1 MDSLQGRTLGGR
13 YEVIEL
19 IGRGGTADTYRATD
33 HTLGRDVALKV
44 LMDRSDDTNTRLL
57 SEARAMARLN
67 HPRIVA
73 IYDAG
78 EDQGLYYIVMELIR
92 GKTLSALESGELGYK
107 QALTY
112 VYEILEALE
121 YANSQGVVH
130 RDIKPSNV
138 MIVEGGKHVK
148 LTDFGLARRASDV
161 TQTTR
166 TGQIVGT
173 ISYLAPERF
182 LSKPADVRS
191 DLYSVGIVMY
201 EIFTGTLPFRSD
213 RDDIVATMYSH
224 VHDLPTPPREIN
236 RNIPES
242 LEAVIMRA
250 IAREPGQRY
259 QTAREF
265 LLDISALH
273 GAGQAQ
279 AQQQQQQQ
287 QQRAAQAAPQPPPS
301 APVQPSPQSAGS
313 IPDAPRTYAPGQKTG
328 PTDPVLRQA
337 LDRALAPARNRS
349 DALENVLKG
358 MIATR
363 RRNYDEARDAY
374 LVAMHELSVTGN
386 EVEYA
391 KTALKFGAMVLQK
404 AADGKRDRNELRD
417 AVNRLNEC
425 LKIFR
430 EYGLREQYAHTEYT
444 INALERTAIGVIF

>member
-1 MDSLQGRTLGGR
+1 VESLQGRTLAGR
-13 YEVIEL
+13 YEIAEL
-19 IGRGGTADTYRATD
+19 IGRGGTADTYRGSD
-33 HTLGRDVALKV
+33 HTLGRDVAIKV
-44 LMDRSDDTNTRLL
+44 LIDRSDDTNQRLL
-57 SEARAMARLN
+57 AEARAMARLN

-73 IYDAG
+73 VYDAG
-78 EDQGLYYIVMELIR
+78 EDAGISYIVMELIR
-92 GKTLSALESGELGYK
+92 GKTLSALESGEIGYRQALGYI
-107 QALTY
+107 AD
-112 VYEILEALE
+112 ILEALD
-121 YANSQGVVH
+121 YANSQGVIH

-138 MIVEGGKHVK
+138 MIDEDGKHVK
-148 LTDFGLARRASDV
+148 LMDFGLARRASEV

-201 EIFTGTLPFRSD
+201 EIFTGTLPFRND

-236 RNIPES
+236 RNIPAS
-242 LEAVIMRA
+242 LEHVIMRA
-250 IAREPGQRY
+250 IERDPGARY

-265 LLDISALH
+265 YDEVALLL
-273 GAGQAQ
+273 GGGQP
-279 AQQQQQQQ
+279 
-287 QQRAAQAAPQPPPS
+287 AAVAAPSPPPVEQRS
-301 APVQPSPQSAGS
+301 LK
-313 IPDAPRTYAPGQKTG
+313 TFTPGGTRA
-328 PTDPVLRQA
+328 TDPVLRQA
-337 LDRALAPARNRS
+337 LDRALASERNRT

-374 LVAMHELSVTGN
+374 LGAMHELSAIGN

-404 AADGKRDRNELRD
+404 AADGRRDRTELRD
-417 AVNRLNEC
+417 AVNRLNDS
-425 LKIFR
+425 LRIFR
-430 EYGLREQYAHTEYT
+430 DYGLQEQYAHAEYT

>member
-1 MDSLQGRTLGGR
+1 VDSLQGRTLAGR
-13 YEVIEL
+13 YEIIEL

-33 HTLGRDVALKV
+33 HTLGRDVAVKV
-44 LMDRSDDTNTRLL
+44 LVDRSDDTNARLL
-57 SEARAMARLN
+57 AEARAMARLN
-67 HPRIVA
+67 HQRIVA

-78 EDQGLYYIVMELIR
+78 EWEGLSYIVMEFVP

-107 QALTY
+107 QALGY
-112 VYEILEALE
+112 VAEVLEALE
-121 YANSQGVVH
+121 YANSQGVIH
-130 RDIKPSNV
+130 RDIKPSNI
-138 MIVEGGKHVK
+138 MILEGGKHVK

-166 TGQIVGT
+166 TGQIIGT

-201 EIFTGTLPFRSD
+201 EIFTGTLPFRND

-224 VHDLPTPPREIN
+224 VHDFPTPPREIN
-236 RNIPES
+236 RNVPEP
-242 LEAVIMRA
+242 LENVIMRG
-250 IAREPGQRY
+250 IDREPGKRY
-259 QTAREF
+259 QNARDF
-265 LLDISALH
+265 LAE
-273 GAGQAQ
+273 
-279 AQQQQQQQ
+279 
-287 QQRAAQAAPQPPPS
+287 
-301 APVQPSPQSAGS
+301 VQTLLGTPASPSPAETRSPKTFAPSPAAGS
-313 IPDAPRTYAPGQKTG
+313 SDSG
-328 PTDPVLRQA
+328 LRNA

-374 LVAMHELSVTGN
+374 LVAMHELSAMGN
-386 EVEYA
+386 EVEFA
-391 KTALKFGAMVLQK
+391 KTALKFGAMILQK
-404 AADGKRDRNELRD
+404 AADGRRDRNELRD
-417 AVNRLNEC
+417 AVNRLNDC

-430 EYGLREQYAHTEYT
+430 EYGLQEQFSHAEYT